1 MDFLWR
7 AEPVCAREP
16 DYSRKLVVRMKI
28 LVALTARRSGR
39 RIRGAYASTE
49 VLQLAKD
56 RYGAAGSRAAIAH
69 AGRGVKSERPSLALL
84 LAAAGCLF
92 VVGVLTTNVGSTLLS
107 LAAGLAC
114 ATRIERNHRQGEYG
128 HIPPEKVE

>member
-1 MDFLWR
+1 
-7 AEPVCAREP
+7 
-16 DYSRKLVVRMKI
+16 
-28 LVALTARRSGR
+28 
-39 RIRGAYASTE
+39 
-49 VLQLAKD
+49 
-56 RYGAAGSRAAIAH
+56 
-69 AGRGVKSERPSLALL
+69 
-84 LAAAGCLF
+84 LF